1 VTVDVTAAA
10 FITGT
15 AIALTI
21 GAVTTAAVVTAAAPT
36 TETAVAKT
44 SSDNFMIAS
53 PFDTFLFKENHQM
66 VHDINFE
73 TYVDFL

>member
-1 VTVDVTAAA
+1 VTSAA
-10 FITGT
+10 FITGI

-44 SSDNFMIAS
+44 NEDTFMITI
-53 PFDTFLFKENHQM
+53 PFNPFFKENH
-66 VHDINFE
+66 
-73 TYVDFL
+73 